1 MRMDKNNIKSKDL
14 CERCMYGYFRHCYGK
29 DCTDCEMNGGKKC
42 KCIMIKEGA
51 PCPYFREEVS
61 V

>member
-1 MRMDKNNIKSKDL
+1 MTDNQIKSTDL
-14 CERCMYGYFRHCYGK
+14 CERCGYSYFRHCYGK
-29 DCTDCEMNGGKKC
+29 SCYGCEMDGGEKC
-42 KCIMIKEGA
+42 KCNTIQYGT